1 MDVQL
6 HHVGKIVGH
15 GQSRQQVLDDVHFTV
30 QSGAFVAI
38 VGRSGCGKS
47 TLLRLIA
54 GLERPTSGVVRVGG
68 VEVRG
73 PGPDRGMV
81 FQKYSL
87 YPWLTVAQNVGFG
100 MALRGLTTAEIR
112 ERTSYFL
119 DVVGLAE
126 TARKLPRELSGGMQQ
141 RIAIARALAA
151 DPQVLL
157 LDEPF
162 GALDLQ
168 IRESMQEFLYRL
180 WERNRITAVLVTHD
194 LEEALLL
201 AQTVH
206 VLAAD
211 PGRLAGT
218 MRPDF
223 NHGDLATL
231 RLNRTF
237 LQWRQR
243 LADRL
248 RAVNRHETPGPVF

>member
-1 MDVQL
+1 MDIHL
-6 HHVGKIVGH
+6 HHISKIIGH
-15 GQSRQQVLDDVHFTV
+15 GKQRQRVLDDVHFTV
-30 QSGAFVAI
+30 QSGEFVAI

-47 TLLRLIA
+47 TLLRMIA
-54 GLERPTSGVVRVGG
+54 GLERPTSGVVHVGG
-68 VEVRG
+68 AVVNG

-100 MALRGLTTAEIR
+100 MALQGLTAADIR

-119 DVVGLAE
+119 DVVGLTE
-126 TARKLPRELSGGMQQ
+126 TARKLPHELSGGMQQ
-141 RIAIARALAA
+141 RIAIARALAT
-151 DPQVLL
+151 DPKVLL

-201 AQTVH
+201 AQTIH

-211 PGRLAGT
+211 PGRLART
-218 MRPDF
+218 IRPDL
-223 NHGDLATL
+223 NHGDLMDL
-231 RLNRTF
+231 RLERPF
-237 LQWRQR
+237 LHWRR
-243 LADRL
+243 ELAEYM
-248 RAVNRHETPGPVF
+248 RALNQQDMASPFL

>member
-6 HHVGKIVGH
+6 HHVGKVVGH
-15 GQSRQQVLDDVHFTV
+15 GQQRQQVLDDVHFTV

-54 GLERPTSGVVRVGG
+54 GLDRPSSGMVRVGG
-68 VEVRG
+68 LEVKG

-100 MALRGLTTAEIR
+100 MAIQGLTRAEIR

-206 VLAAD
+206 VLATG
-211 PGRLAGT
+211 PGRLVCSL
-218 MRPDF
+218 RPGF
-223 NHGDLATL
+223 NHGDLAAL
-231 RLNRTF
+231 RLNYTF

-248 RAVNRHETPGPVF
+248 RAVNQQETSRPVL